1 VCLFQNLLGAISL
14 RRIKEMDDGNKSMVE
29 LPSKTVL
36 ACYIDLS
43 AEEREYYD

>member
-1 VCLFQNLLGAISL
+1 
-14 RRIKEMDDGNKSMVE
+14 MDDANKSMVE
-29 LPSKTVL
+29 LPSKPVL

>member
-1 VCLFQNLLGAISL
+1 
-14 RRIKEMDDGNKSMVE
+14 MDDGNKSMVE

-43 AEEREYYD
+43 AEEREYYN